1 MKFAIS
7 GLWRVQPDARL
18 KRRQMGYTGAMQRRI
33 GNDPGLTLRMFLTMF
48 LLAVVYLVFIGVLL
62 RLGVGL
68 IVIIPIAVI
77 LLALQYYYSDKL
89 ILISIGAREV
99 SEQEAPQ
106 LHQIVTRLAQTT
118 GIPKPKVA
126 IIDTPVPNALATGR
140 DPNHALVAVT
150 TGIMQ
155 QVNEPELEAVI
166 AHELSHVIHRDMRVM
181 AMASFFAT
189 IASFIVQMGLWGG
202 FYGGYGDRDRRDNG
216 NAFIFIFLV
225 SAAVW
230 AISFVLIRT
239 LSRYRGY
246 AADRGSAII
255 TGQPSNLASALVK
268 ISGTIQRIPERD
280 LRQVEAANSL
290 MLASVAHGGSLS
302 EIFSTH
308 PSLEHRLE
316 RLRAMETELS

>member
-1 MKFAIS
+1 
-7 GLWRVQPDARL
+7 
-18 KRRQMGYTGAMQRRI
+18 MQRKLP
-33 GNDPGLTLRMFLTMF
+33 GDFGLTSRMFLTMF
-48 LLAVVYLVFIGVLL
+48 LLAVVYLLFMGVLF
-62 RLGVGL
+62 RVGFGFW
-68 IVIIPIAVI
+68 VIPIALV
-77 LLALQYYYSDKL
+77 LLGLQYYYSDKL
-89 ILISIGAREV
+89 ILLSIGAREV

-106 LHQIVTRLAQTT
+106 LHQIVARLAQMT

-126 IIDTPVPNALATGR
+126 IIDTQVPNALATGR
-140 DPNHALVAVT
+140 NPKHALVAAT

-155 QVNEPELEAVI
+155 QLDEPELEAVI

-189 IASFIVQMGLWGG
+189 VASFIVQSGMWGG
-202 FYGGYGDRDRRDNG
+202 FYGGGYGRRDSRDSG
-216 NAFIFIFLV
+216 NAFIVIFLV

-239 LSRYRGY
+239 LSRYREY

-255 TGQPSNLASALVK
+255 TRQPSNLASALMK
-268 ISGTIQRIPERD
+268 ISGTIQRIPDRD

-290 MLASVAHGGSLS
+290 MLASVAHEGSIS

-308 PSLEHRLE
+308 PSLEHRLA
-316 RLRAMETELS
+316 RLREMEAELSR

>member
-48 LLAVVYLVFIGVLL
+48 LLAVVYLIFIGVLL
-62 RLGVGL
+62 KLGVGL

-89 ILISIGAREV
+89 ILLSIGAREV

-202 FYGGYGDRDRRDNG
+202 FYGGYGDRDRRDSG
-216 NAFIFIFLV
+216 NAFIVIFLV

-239 LSRYRGY
+239 LSRYREY

-268 ISGTIQRIPERD
+268 ISGTMQRIPERD

-290 MLASVAHGGSLS
+290 MLFPVAHRGSLT

-316 RLRAMETELS
+316 RLREMESRLA